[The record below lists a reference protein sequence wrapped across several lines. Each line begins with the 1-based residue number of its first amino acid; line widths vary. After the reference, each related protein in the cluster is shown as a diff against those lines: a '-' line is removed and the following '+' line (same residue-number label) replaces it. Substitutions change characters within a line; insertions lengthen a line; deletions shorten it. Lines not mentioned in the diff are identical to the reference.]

1 MNYPL
6 KKGIVIKSTGSWF
19 TVKADDQT
27 FVNCKIKG
35 IYRIKGIRATN
46 PVAVGDRV
54 EFKIQDGSGSGT
66 GMITRIGERKN
77 YIIRR
82 SPNLS
87 KEYQLIAANVDQAWL
102 MVTLASPKTF
112 PEFIDRFLVMTE
124 AYSIPVNLLFNKT
137 DLYGDTRR
145 TELSWLMNV
154 YQDIGYPCY
163 AISAKLNQNTDIL
176 REKMQGKLNVISGN
190 SGVGKSTLI
199 NVLDPG
205 LDLRTS
211 EISGAHKSGK
221 HTTTFS
227 EMHEFSFGGYIIDTP
242 GIKGFGLLDFGNDE
256 LFHYFPE
263 IFKAS
268 SGCRFHN
275 CTHTHE
281 PGCAVTEAVHEGTIS
296 ETRYISYLNMLDD
309 EGGKYR

>member
-1 MNYPL
+1 LNT
-6 KKGIVIKSTGSWF
+6 GIVIKSTGSWF
-19 TVKADDQT
+19 TVKGDDRSL
-27 FVNCKIKG
+27 VNCKIKG
-35 IYRIKGIRATN
+35 TYRIRGIRATN

-54 EFKIQDGSGSGT
+54 TYTLQDDNET
-66 GMITRIGERKN
+66 GLITHIEERKN

-102 MVTLASPKTF
+102 MVTLTSPRTF
-112 PEFIDRFLVMTE
+112 PEFIDRFLVSAE
-124 AYSIPVNLLFNKT
+124 AYSIPVSLIFNKT
-137 DLYGDTRR
+137 DLYDEALRS
-145 TELSWLMNV
+145 ELAWFRKT
-154 YQDIGYPCY
+154 YRDIGYPCY
-163 AISAKLNQNTDIL
+163 EISAKEKINTNQIRSMMANH
-176 REKMQGKLNVISGN
+176 LNVISGN
-190 SGVGKSTLI
+190 SGVGKSTLV
-199 NVLDPG
+199 NTLDPS
-205 LDLRTS
+205 LNLRTAD
-211 EISGAHKSGK
+211 ISIANKSGR

-242 GIKGFGLLDFGNDE
+242 GIKGFGLIDFGKDE

-275 CTHTHE
+275 CSHTHE
-281 PGCAVTEAVHEGTIS
+281 PGCAVIKAVAEGTITES
-296 ETRYISYLNMLDD
+296 RYLSYLNMMDD